1 MSDGLTLDTIDIVG
15 NRTYGEHGYP
25 HAAWA
30 FLRREAPL
38 YWYDRPDARPPFWAG
53 VKTPDSS
60 ISPTTRLETD
70 HSTWSSV
77 SSRPSLSVPMAVKV
91 TGSPP
96 VAPVTRV
103 TSAGSTR
110 I

>member
-38 YWYDRPDARPPFWAG
+38 YWYDRPDARPPFWA
-53 VKTPDSS
+53 VTELV
-60 ISPTTRLETD
+60 LETGGG
-70 HSTWSSV
+70 SPGNWVWRSV
-77 SSRPSLSVPMAVKV
+77 SS
-91 TGSPP
+91 
-96 VAPVTRV
+96 
-103 TSAGSTR
+103 
-110 I
+110 